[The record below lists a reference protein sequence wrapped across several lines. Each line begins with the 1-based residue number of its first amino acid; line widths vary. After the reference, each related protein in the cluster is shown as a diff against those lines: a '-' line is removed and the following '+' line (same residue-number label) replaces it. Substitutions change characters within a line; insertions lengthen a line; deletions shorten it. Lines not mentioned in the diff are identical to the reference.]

1 MPLSRWTM
9 REGFESWPPRLVG
22 TLPVVASAL
31 VAAARERRSGSR
43 LTWWR
48 EGSWWRA
55 ARVEHPRARGFA
67 VAGSGKGLAT
77 FSRTTERS
85 ERDSNPRDRLTPPTR
100 FPIVLLQPL
109 GHRSNAGQHIRH
121 GSSARRLNRLIVEG
135 FESWR
140 SDAQVAGSILASA
153 LVAAARERRSR
164 SRLTWC
170 REGPWWRA
178 ARAEHPRDRL
188 TPPTRFPIVLLQPR
202 GSSLVQVAS

>member
-1 MPLSRWTM
+1 MSLT
-9 REGFESWPPRLVG
+9 
-22 TLPVVASAL
+22 VVASAL
-31 VAAARERRSGSR
+31 VAAARERRSRSR

-67 VAGSGKGLAT
+67 VTGRGKSLAILAG
-77 FSRTTERS
+77 TTRRS

-109 GHRSNAGQHIRH
+109 GHRSNAGQHIWH
-121 GSSARRLNRLIVEG
+121 GCSARRLNGCAVEG

-140 SDAQVAGSILASA
+140 SGVEVAGSILASA

-164 SRLTWC
+164 SRLTWW